1 MEHTVKRLRS
11 KVYTEEER
19 IQRRKEALQ
28 RAMTKYCEK
37 QKVSD
42 DYKTITRERSKR
54 YYETHREKVC
64 ERVRNLQILNKTTN
78 IMNSAIPLE
87 ILLPNLRR

>member
-1 MEHTVKRLRS
+1 MEHTVKRLRT

-28 RAMTKYCEK
+28 RAMTKYYEK
-37 QKVSD
+37 QKVSE

-54 YYETHREKVC
+54 
-64 ERVRNLQILNKTTN
+64 
-78 IMNSAIPLE
+78 
-87 ILLPNLRR
+87 